1 MPPKSGS
8 AAPKPLSSEELLPLV
23 YEELRQLAARR
34 IAGESGPRTLQP
46 TALVH
51 EAWIRLRRTQGGL
64 WQNRAHFFG
73 AAAQAM
79 RRILV
84 DHARRRLAAKR
95 RPANSPARSLADP
108 PAPPSPDHILL
119 VHESLARLERENP
132 AAARIVSLK
141 FFSGLA
147 SAEIARIEGCST
159 RSVER
164 RWSFAKAR
172 LYQMIRAEGFARGPA
187 TP

>member
-1 MPPKSGS
+1 MELIAGPPMPPKSGS

-64 WQNRAHFFG
+64 WQNRA
-73 AAAQAM
+73 
-79 RRILV
+79 
-84 DHARRRLAAKR
+84 
-95 RPANSPARSLADP
+95 
-108 PAPPSPDHILL
+108 
-119 VHESLARLERENP
+119 
-132 AAARIVSLK
+132 ARIVSLK